1 MKIYFD
7 SEKLLSEYSNMIYR
21 IASGYFD
28 NKDDIEDIA
37 QEVYIRYMNYVEE
50 NGKFNDSIYE
60 RNWIIRVTINLC
72 TNEVK
77 SARKKYNVPLKDEPF
92 YCYDIDTKT
101 DLEVAISKLKE
112 KYRTVF
118 EMFYFEDLKISE
130 ISKVLKITEASVKTR
145 LKRAKAKLEKILK
158 SGGEYSAKS

>member
-77 SARKKYNVPLKDEPF
+77 SARKKYNVPLKD
-92 YCYDIDTKT
+92 
-101 DLEVAISKLKE
+101 V
-112 KYRTVF
+112 
-118 EMFYFEDLKISE
+118 
-130 ISKVLKITEASVKTR
+130 
-145 LKRAKAKLEKILK
+145 
-158 SGGEYSAKS
+158 

>member
-1 MKIYFD
+1 M
-7 SEKLLSEYSNMIYR
+7 
-21 IASGYFD
+21 
-28 NKDDIEDIA
+28 
-37 QEVYIRYMNYVEE
+37 
-50 NGKFNDSIYE
+50 
-60 RNWIIRVTINLC
+60 
-72 TNEVK
+72 
-77 SARKKYNVPLKDEPF
+77 KDEPF

-145 LKRAKAKLEKILK
+145 LKRAKAKLEKLLK